1 MRICFMYDP
10 NCSQSNGGNR
20 VLNMASYD
28 LVQRKL
34 IITNPFSF
42 YCDLKYKSNE
52 EIFQNLKKVMKFN
65 EDTNLYEEI
74 LKTAVLSRSEWDDLL
89 KNSRGIKLENYLT
102 KLDQCIRNLTKRDYI
117 ESNHRTRTNSKREVI
132 DLKIGELRVQNKGEE
147 VLRNIQAVKDMN
159 IEHILKRCIENLSSF
174 ASRSNILDMNRNE
187 LINEY
192 QSICNNISDFHP
204 FDFDHSITRGIVIN
218 YYEGKIEVYDLEDL
232 REFINRYNNFEL
244 EKLVKSYINR
254 SITEIY
260 DSKVI
265 IQALLEN
272 RLDTVYNFMREDDYQ
287 RHLLNLANMEYIRID
302 YSVEIKDDHPM
313 SSTMNIHDFRVSEL
327 GSKFYRSNNLMV
339 LKDSI
344 FIVPEVVRHLQK
356 GIREKHYEDYFNEN
370 GYTRSIIDFK
380 RA

>member
-1 MRICFMYDP
+1 MCNPD
-10 NCSQSNGGNR
+10 CSQSNGGNR

-28 LVQRKL
+28 LIQRKL
-34 IITNPFSF
+34 IISNPYSF

-52 EIFQNLKKVMKFN
+52 EIFQNLKKAMKFN
-65 EDTNLYEEI
+65 EDSNLYEEV

-89 KNSRGIKLENYLT
+89 KNSRGIKLENYMT
-102 KLDQCIRNLTKRDYI
+102 KLDQCIRNLTKRGYI
-117 ESNHRTRTNSKREVI
+117 ESNHRTRINSKREVI
-132 DLKIGELRVQNKGEE
+132 DLKFVELRVRNKGEE
-147 VLRNIQAVKDMN
+147 ALRNIQAVKDMN

-174 ASRSNILDMNRNE
+174 ASKSSIFDMNRND

-204 FDFDHSITRGIVIN
+204 FDFDHIVTRGIVLN

-232 REFINRYNNFEL
+232 KEFVNRYNNFEL
-244 EKLVKSYINR
+244 EKLVTSYLNR
-254 SITEIY
+254 SVTEIY

-302 YSVEIKDDHPM
+302 YSVESKDDHSM
-313 SSTMNIHDFRVSEL
+313 SSGMNIHDYRVREL
-327 GSKFYRSNNLMV
+327 GLEFYSSNNLMIM
-339 LKDSI
+339 KDSI
-344 FIVPEVVRHLQK
+344 FIVPEVVKHLQK
-356 GIREKHYEDYFNEN
+356 GIREKHYEDYFNDN
-370 GYTRSIIDFK
+370 GYTKNIIAFK